1 MLYLL
6 DMAFFYALT
15 PLEGFGALIIF
26 IHMDIVPATKKDL
39 HAIISLVNS
48 AYRGETAK
56 KGWTHEADLIKGD
69 LRIDEKMLTKLFDN
83 PDSVI
88 LKAIDQSGEIVGCVY
103 LEKKDITL
111 YLGMLSVS
119 PYKQASGIGKLL
131 LKAADDY
138 AKEKKCNTIEMTV
151 ISVRKEL
158 INWYERNGY
167 VNTRKVKPF
176 AEDGRF
182 GIPAKPI
189 EFVVLEK
196 IL

>member
-1 MLYLL
+1 MQ
-6 DMAFFYALT
+6 
-15 PLEGFGALIIF
+15 IIF
-26 IHMDIVPATKKDL
+26 STKLDL
-39 HAIISLVNS
+39 QPIIKLVNS

-103 LEKKDITL
+103 LEKKDSAL

-131 LKAADDY
+131 LKAADNY
-138 AKEKKCNTIEMTV
+138 AKEKKCETIEMTV
-151 ISVRKEL
+151 ISARKEL

-167 VNTRKVKPF
+167 VNTGKVKPF

-196 IL
+196 AL